1 MYRTGHYGAAL
12 LGYAPLGVLLLLSGL
27 SELAILGG
35 VGAVTLA
42 MVPDLDQRVPG
53 VPHRGPTHTVWF
65 GLLVGGVVGVGA
77 GLAGSSQGI
86 IEAIGLAVLGF
97 LVGAVSVLSHIAAD
111 ALTPAGVRPFAPVRD
126 RRYSYNVATAKN
138 PIANYALLGAG
149 VLVSGVAL
157 VVGSMLRDYLGRL

>member
-12 LGYAPLGVLLLLSGL
+12 LGYAPIGFLLLLFGL
-27 SELAILGG
+27 RELALLGG
-35 VGAVTLA
+35 AGAVVLA

-53 VPHRGPTHTVWF
+53 VTHRGPTHTVWF
-65 GLLVGGVVGVGA
+65 GLFIGGVLGIGA
-77 GLAGSSQGI
+77 GLMGSSRGVI
-86 IEAIGLAVLGF
+86 AATSLAVLGF

-111 ALTPAGVRPFAPVRD
+111 ALTPAGVRPFTPVRN

-149 VLVSGVAL
+149 VLVSGAAL
-157 VVGSMLRDYLGRL
+157 VVGSTLRDYLGRL